1 MQAVSLLL
9 SHSCFAFQC
18 QLESVEAHMHHQEK
32 KKLKPRCLVYFR
44 FQNMTDEKWREREN
58 ILGCGDSFETLES
71 TLQPISASQACSG
84 ALWEVRVAHCC
95 VFRRR
100 GRENERKWQQM
111 KLAGCEVLFS
121 PACSN
126 EQAFRTHWRNWSPV
140 GPEPSLFHLSG
151 VFTTCGNNWKHT
163 HTCGST
169 CWAKHCLHALIH
181 SYCKKALVYDQ
192 VVPFHSLVSLWW
204 CISSASS
211 HAATMPLC

>member
-1 MQAVSLLL
+1 MSGLFSL
-9 SHSCFAFQC
+9 SEHDRWKMEGEGKHSRLRRQLWNLGEHNATNLGFAGVQWCTVGSQGGTQC
-18 QLESVEAHMHHQEK
+18 
-32 KKLKPRCLVYFR
+32 
-44 FQNMTDEKWREREN
+44 
-58 ILGCGDSFETLES
+58 
-71 TLQPISASQACSG
+71 
-84 ALWEVRVAHCC
+84 
-95 VFRRR
+95 FRRR

-204 CISSASS
+204 CVSSASS